1 MPYLDFITR
10 ENHESD
16 WYNYYYFNE
25 VFTPE
30 EINEIIEL
38 CESLPKE
45 TATIDFNETTD
56 DIRRSEI
63 AWLEY
68 NEDSSWIYERL
79 GEYVNIAN
87 SEMGW
92 NFDLSGMFEDIQYSI
107 YYDNGGHY
115 NWHSDIGLQTN
126 YRKISMS
133 LQLSTPEEYKGGKLE
148 FNLGSNI
155 IEANNQVGS
164 LTLFPSYLLHR
175 VTPVVSGVRRSLVLW
190 VSGKPFK

>member
-1 MPYLDFITR
+1 
-10 ENHESD
+10 
-16 WYNYYYFNE
+16 
-25 VFTPE
+25 
-30 EINEIIEL
+30 
-38 CESLPKE
+38 
-45 TATIDFNETTD
+45 
-56 DIRRSEI
+56 
-63 AWLEY
+63 LEY
-68 NEDSSWIYERL
+68 NEDSSSIYERL

>member
-16 WYNYYYFNE
+16 LYNYYYFNE

-79 GEYVNIAN
+79 GEYVNIAI
-87 SEMGW
+87 
-92 NFDLSGMFEDIQYSI
+92 LI
-107 YYDNGGHY
+107 
-115 NWHSDIGLQTN
+115 
-126 YRKISMS
+126 
-133 LQLSTPEEYKGGKLE
+133 
-148 FNLGSNI
+148 
-155 IEANNQVGS
+155 
-164 LTLFPSYLLHR
+164 
-175 VTPVVSGVRRSLVLW
+175 
-190 VSGKPFK
+190 